1 LGTLACMKMLLPL
14 AFMVALAAGPA
25 AATGTAKTLVS
36 FEQSGGIA
44 GVSVT
49 VVVSTTGQVTGD
61 VNSSGRTHRLRAV
74 TLRHLR
80 RLLAD
85 ARWDRAS
92 PGPSHCADCFTYV
105 VRYHGHRARY
115 DDSQSRQVPASVR
128 AVVAELTRITRG
140 GR

>member
-1 LGTLACMKMLLPL
+1 LGSLACMKTLLTF
-14 AFMVALAAGPA
+14 AFMVALSATPA
-25 AATGTAKTLVS
+25 AATAKTLVS

-44 GVSVT
+44 GVSIAVA
-49 VVVSTTGQVTGD
+49 VSTTGHVTGD
-61 VNSSGRTHRLRAV
+61 VSGGHRSHRLRAA

-92 PGPSHCADCFTYV
+92 PGPSHCADCFAYV
-105 VRYHGHRARY
+105 VRYNGHRASF
-115 DDSQSRQVPASVR
+115 DDSQSRQVPGSVR
-128 AVVAELTRITRG
+128 AVVDELVRISRG

>member
-1 LGTLACMKMLLPL
+1 MGSLACMKTLLPL
-14 AFMVALAAGPA
+14 AFMVALAATPA
-25 AATGTAKTLVS
+25 TATARTLVS

-44 GVSVT
+44 GVSVS
-49 VVVSTTGQVTGD
+49 VAVSTTGHVTGD
-61 VNSSGRTHRLRAV
+61 VSGGHRTHRLRAA

-92 PGPSHCADCFTYV
+92 PGPSHCADCFAYV
-105 VRYHGHRARY
+105 VRYHGHRASF
-115 DDSQSRQVPASVR
+115 DDSQSRQVPGSVR
-128 AVVAELTRITRG
+128 AVVDELVRISRG

>member
-1 LGTLACMKMLLPL
+1 MKMLLPV
-14 AFMVALAAGPA
+14 AFMLALAASPA
-25 AATGTAKTLVS
+25 AATARTLVS

-49 VVVSTTGQVTGD
+49 IVVSTTGHVTGD
-61 VNSSGRTHRLRAV
+61 VSGGHRSHRLRAA

-92 PGPSHCADCFTYV
+92 PGASRCADCFAYV
-105 VRYHGHRARY
+105 VRYHGHRASF
-115 DDSQSRQVPASVR
+115 DDSQTREVPGSVR
-128 AVVAELTRITRG
+128 AVVDELVRISRG

>member
-1 LGTLACMKMLLPL
+1 LGSLACMKTLLPL
-14 AFMVALAAGPA
+14 AFMVALAATPA
-25 AATGTAKTLVS
+25 TATARTLVS

-44 GVSVT
+44 GVSVS
-49 VVVSTTGQVTGD
+49 VAVSTTGHVTGD
-61 VNSSGRTHRLRAV
+61 VSGGHRTHRLRAA

-92 PGPSHCADCFTYV
+92 PGPSHCADCFAYA
-105 VRYHGHRARY
+105 VRYHGRRASY
-115 DDSQSRQVPASVR
+115 DDSQSRQVPGSVR
-128 AVVAELTRITRG
+128 AVVAELARISRG

>member
-1 LGTLACMKMLLPL
+1 LGSLACMKMLLPL
-14 AFMVALAAGPA
+14 AFLLALAAVPA
-25 AATGTAKTLVS
+25 AATAKTLVS

-44 GVSVT
+44 GVSVS
-49 VVVSTTGQVTGD
+49 VAVSTTGQVTGD
-61 VNSSGRTHRLRAV
+61 VKGGDRSHRLRAV

-92 PGPSHCADCFTYV
+92 PGSSHCADCFAYV
-105 VRYHGHRARY
+105 VRYHGHRASY
-115 DDSQSRQVPASVR
+115 DDSQSRQVPGSVR
-128 AVVAELTRITRG
+128 AVVAELVRISRG

>member
-1 LGTLACMKMLLPL
+1 LGSLACMKTLLPL
-14 AFMVALAAGPA
+14 AFMVALAAVPA
-25 AATGTAKTLVS
+25 AATAKTLVT

-44 GVSVT
+44 GVSVS
-49 VVVSTTGQVTGD
+49 VAVSTTGDVSGGD
-61 VNSSGRTHRLRAV
+61 RSHRLRAA

-92 PGPSHCADCFTYV
+92 PGPSHCADCFAYA
-105 VRYHGHRARY
+105 VRYHGHRAGY

-128 AVVAELTRITRG
+128 AVVAELVRISRG